1 MNFKSI
7 IPTLIAIASFVII
20 SLIYFSPVLEGKKI
34 LQSDIVQFTG
44 MSKEIQDFRAENH
57 REPYWTDAAFG
68 GMPAFQVSTYFP
80 HDFIKI
86 IDKIIRF
93 LPRPADYLF
102 LYFFGFF
109 ILMSVLKVDWR
120 LAIFGSI
127 AFGLSTYLIVILGV
141 GHNAKAHAI
150 GYFPI
155 VLAGVLLVFQR
166 RYLWGFIL
174 TTLASAL
181 EISAGHVQMTY
192 YLFFVLLLLGVSEF
206 VMALKEKQILMFSKA
221 VLVLLIS
228 ALLAVGMNANHL
240 LPTREYAK
248 ESTRSKSE
256 LTINP
261 DGSPRENT
269 GGLDRNYITEYSYGI
284 AESFNLF
291 IPRFTGGGNAEN
303 LGKDSETFRFLKEK
317 IGYSEA
323 KDFSTHAPTYWGTQP
338 IVAAPAYIG
347 AVFIFLFIL
356 SFFLLSNKSKGWL
369 LGSIALALMLSWGKN
384 LNFLTNFFID
394 FVPMYDKFR
403 AVSSIQVIL
412 ELGIPILAMLAL
424 HQFIFNEKLDVKMK
438 EKALL
443 YATSIAGGL
452 ALFFVIVG
460 THWFSF
466 ESVMDAEYDK
476 MIPGFTDALI
486 QDRKSIF
493 ISDSIRTLV
502 FVLLTAG
509 GLWAF
514 VKNKLNTGS
523 VIVIIGLLMVI
534 DMVFVAKKYVNNDDF
549 VRASKV
555 ESPFEPTDVD
565 KAILEDKSHYRV
577 ANFTVNPL
585 NDASTSYFHK
595 SIGGYHA
602 AKPLRYQE
610 LFEYQIAAKSNY
622 EVLNMLDTKYIIG
635 ATKQGEMQV
644 ELNDSAYGNAW
655 FVNDIIW
662 VKNANEEI
670 MALDSLKKNKAVV
683 HEKYRALIPK
693 NGWVVDST
701 ATIKLEKYQPDAL
714 IYKSS
719 SHLPQVALFS
729 EMYYPKGWKATVDGK
744 EFEIFRANY
753 VLRALYIPAG
763 THQIVFKF
771 EPEVI
776 RQGGTISL
784 LSFILFIVAVG
795 LVLGY
800 VQLKKNRTN
809 QV

>member
-1 MNFKSI
+1 
-7 IPTLIAIASFVII
+7 
-20 SLIYFSPVLEGKKI
+20 
-34 LQSDIVQFTG
+34 
-44 MSKEIQDFRAENH
+44 
-57 REPYWTDAAFG
+57 
-68 GMPAFQVSTYFP
+68 
-80 HDFIKI
+80 
-86 IDKIIRF
+86 
-93 LPRPADYLF
+93 
-102 LYFFGFF
+102 
-109 ILMSVLKVDWR
+109 
-120 LAIFGSI
+120 
-127 AFGLSTYLIVILGV
+127 
-141 GHNAKAHAI
+141 
-150 GYFPI
+150 
-155 VLAGVLLVFQR
+155 
-166 RYLWGFIL
+166 
-174 TTLASAL
+174 
-181 EISAGHVQMTY
+181 
-192 YLFFVLLLLGVSEF
+192 
-206 VMALKEKQILMFSKA
+206 
-221 VLVLLIS
+221 
-228 ALLAVGMNANHL
+228 
-240 LPTREYAK
+240 
-248 ESTRSKSE
+248 
-256 LTINP
+256 
-261 DGSPRENT
+261 
-269 GGLDRNYITEYSYGI
+269 
-284 AESFNLF
+284 
-291 IPRFTGGGNAEN
+291 
-303 LGKDSETFRFLKEK
+303 
-317 IGYSEA
+317 
-323 KDFSTHAPTYWGTQP
+323 
-338 IVAAPAYIG
+338 
-347 AVFIFLFIL
+347 
-356 SFFLLSNKSKGWL
+356 
-369 LGSIALALMLSWGKN
+369 
-384 LNFLTNFFID
+384 
-394 FVPMYDKFR
+394 
-403 AVSSIQVIL
+403 
-412 ELGIPILAMLAL
+412 
-424 HQFIFNEKLDVKMK
+424 
-438 EKALL
+438 
-443 YATSIAGGL
+443 
-452 ALFFVIVG
+452 
-460 THWFSF
+460 
-466 ESVMDAEYDK
+466 
-476 MIPGFTDALI
+476 
-486 QDRKSIF
+486 
-493 ISDSIRTLV
+493 
-502 FVLLTAG
+502 VLLTAG

-523 VIVIIGLLMVI
+523 VIVIIGLLMVF

-662 VKNANEEI
+662 AKNANEEI

-701 ATIKLEKYQPDAL
+701 STIKLEKYQPDAL

-800 VQLKKNRTN
+800 IQLKKNRTN

>member
-7 IPTLIAIASFVII
+7 FPTLIAIASFVII

-86 IDKIIRF
+86 IDNIIRF

-261 DGSPRENT
+261 DGSPRKNT

-369 LGSIALALMLSWGKN
+369 LGSIVLALMLSWGKN

-800 VQLKKNRTN
+800 IQLKKNRTN

>member
-7 IPTLIAIASFVII
+7 IPTLIAIASFVIV

-80 HDFIKI
+80 HDFIKK

-206 VMALKEKQILMFSKA
+206 VMALKEKQIPMFSKA

-303 LGKDSETFRFLKEK
+303 LGKNSETFRFLKEK

-493 ISDSIRTLV
+493 ISDSIRTL
-502 FVLLTAG
+502 
-509 GLWAF
+509 
-514 VKNKLNTGS
+514 
-523 VIVIIGLLMVI
+523 
-534 DMVFVAKKYVNNDDF
+534 
-549 VRASKV
+549 
-555 ESPFEPTDVD
+555 
-565 KAILEDKSHYRV
+565 ILCC
-577 ANFTVNPL
+577 
-585 NDASTSYFHK
+585 
-595 SIGGYHA
+595 
-602 AKPLRYQE
+602 
-610 LFEYQIAAKSNY
+610 
-622 EVLNMLDTKYIIG
+622 
-635 ATKQGEMQV
+635 
-644 ELNDSAYGNAW
+644 
-655 FVNDIIW
+655 
-662 VKNANEEI
+662 
-670 MALDSLKKNKAVV
+670 
-683 HEKYRALIPK
+683 
-693 NGWVVDST
+693 
-701 ATIKLEKYQPDAL
+701 
-714 IYKSS
+714 
-719 SHLPQVALFS
+719 
-729 EMYYPKGWKATVDGK
+729 
-744 EFEIFRANY
+744 
-753 VLRALYIPAG
+753 
-763 THQIVFKF
+763 
-771 EPEVI
+771 
-776 RQGGTISL
+776 
-784 LSFILFIVAVG
+784 
-795 LVLGY
+795 
-800 VQLKKNRTN
+800 
-809 QV
+809 

>member
-7 IPTLIAIASFVII
+7 IPTLIAIASFVIV

-80 HDFIKI
+80 HDFIKK

-323 KDFSTHAPTYWGTQP
+323 KDFSTHAPTYWGAQP

-662 VKNANEEI
+662 AKNANEEI

-800 VQLKKNRTN
+800 IQLKKNRTD

>member
-7 IPTLIAIASFVII
+7 IPTLIAIASFVIV

-80 HDFIKI
+80 HDFIKK
-86 IDKIIRF
+86 IDNIIRF

-622 EVLNMLDTKYIIG
+622 EVLNMLNTKYIIG

-701 ATIKLEKYQPDAL
+701 STIKLEKYQPDAL

-800 VQLKKNRTN
+800 VQLKKSRNN
-809 QV
+809 

>member
-1 MNFKSI
+1 MKFKSL
-7 IPTLIAIASFVII
+7 IPTLIAITSFVMV
-20 SLIYFSPVLEGKKI
+20 SLFYFSPVLEGKKI

-57 REPYWTDAAFG
+57 KEPYWTDAAFG
-68 GMPAFQVSTYFP
+68 GMPAYQVSTYFP
-80 HDFIKI
+80 HDFIKK
-86 IDKIIRF
+86 IDDIIRF

-102 LYFFGFF
+102 LYFLGFF
-109 ILMSVLKVDWR
+109 ILMRVLKVDWR

-127 AFGLSTYLIVILGV
+127 AFGFSTYLIVILGV

-150 GYFPI
+150 GYFPL

-166 RYLWGFIL
+166 RFLWGFVL

-192 YLFFVLLLLGVSEF
+192 YLFFVLFILGISEF
-206 VMALKEKQILMFSKA
+206 LVALREKQMLLFSKA
-221 VLVLLIS
+221 VFVLLVS
-228 ALLAVGMNANHL
+228 AMLAIGMNANHL

-261 DGSPRENT
+261 DGSSRENT

-323 KDFSTHAPTYWGTQP
+323 KDFSAHAPTYWGAQP

-356 SFFLLSNKSKGWL
+356 SFFLLSNKSKSWL
-369 LGSIALALMLSWGKN
+369 VGSIVLALLLSWGKN

-394 FVPMYDKFR
+394 YVPMYDKFR

-424 HQFIFNEKLDVKMK
+424 HQFIFNEKLEVKRK

-443 YATSIAGGL
+443 YATIIAGGL

-460 THWFSF
+460 TQWFSF

-493 ISDSIRTLV
+493 IDDSVRTLIL
-502 FVLLTAG
+502 VLFTAG
-509 GLWAF
+509 ILWAF
-514 VKNKLNTGS
+514 VKNKLNTIY
-523 VIVIIGLLMVI
+523 VIVIVGLLMVF

-610 LFEYQIAAKSNY
+610 LFEYQIATKSNY
-622 EVLNMLDTKYIIG
+622 EVLNMLNTKYIIG
-635 ATKQGEMQV
+635 ANKQSEIQV

-655 FVNDIIW
+655 FVNEIIW
-662 VKNANEEI
+662 AKNANEEI
-670 MALDSLKKNKAVV
+670 MGLDSLKNNKAVV
-683 HEKYRALIPK
+683 NEKYRAIIPK
-693 NGWVVDST
+693 NNWVVDST
-701 ATIKLEKYQPDAL
+701 AAITLEKYQPNEL

-729 EMYYPKGWKATVDGK
+729 EMYYPNGWKATIDGK

-776 RQGGTISL
+776 QQGGSISL
-784 LSFILFIVAVG
+784 ISFIAFLVSIG
-795 LVLGY
+795 LAFGY
-800 VQLKKNRTN
+800 VKYIKIK
-809 QV
+809 V